1 MGSNLILVLTCFSF
15 LDDDDGRRVEKL
27 EVLINCRK
35 RSRGARIGDGI
46 GSVGV
51 EVEGVAAVICYSASI
66 PTWTNMIAAA
76 SASDNGSY
84 GRSGG
89 RGSTG
94 AR

>member
-1 MGSNLILVLTCFSF
+1 MICLLKLDGFESHLGSGEPCFSF
-15 LDDDDGRRVEKL
+15 LVDWRRRVEKL

-76 SASDNGSY
+76 SASDNGS
-84 GRSGG
+84 
-89 RGSTG
+89 
-94 AR
+94 